1 MAKRPKKPTT
11 TSSTDQKNIDNWN
24 RGQSSPKSDAL
35 KKAGILG
42 SEGEAAVRSVFD
54 IGDKSKIFVNGRG
67 RIPDGIMPGE
77 SLSEVKNVDKLSLTS
92 QIRDYLDHSQKEN
105 LRFDL
110 YTRQN
115 TDISRP
121 LQKLIDDRD
130 INRISIP

>member
-1 MAKRPKKPTT
+1 
-11 TSSTDQKNIDNWN
+11 
-24 RGQSSPKSDAL
+24 
-35 KKAGILG
+35 
-42 SEGEAAVRSVFD
+42 
-54 IGDKSKIFVNGRG
+54 
-67 RIPDGIMPGE
+67 MPGE